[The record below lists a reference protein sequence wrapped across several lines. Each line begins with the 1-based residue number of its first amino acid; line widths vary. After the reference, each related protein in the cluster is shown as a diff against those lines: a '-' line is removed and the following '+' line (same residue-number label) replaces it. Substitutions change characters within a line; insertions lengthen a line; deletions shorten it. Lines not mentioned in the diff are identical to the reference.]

1 MAGPGLE
8 RRYELVER
16 IAVGGM
22 AEVFRAKAY
31 GPHGFEKVLAIKR
44 ILPALASDPV
54 FERRFI
60 AEAKLVARLSHA
72 NIVQVVDFSRFGQ
85 SLYIVMEFIDGCD
98 LAELLSRA
106 RERGVGLPLPAA
118 MHVALEMLKGLD
130 FAHGHGV
137 VHRDVSPS
145 NVLLSMSGEVK
156 IADFGIAL
164 VGGFDVTRTRRVM
177 GKWRYMSPEQARGEE
192 LDARSDTFAAGAVLF
207 ELFTGHKLFPGQDAE
222 EIVANVASMEVP
234 SVCALRPELP
244 SELDQPLRAA
254 LERDPARRATVGEVL
269 NALVDVCYGR
279 SIPALPVTLAR
290 FLEDVPRRGRGGSS
304 ADGNSDGSGVSAGG
318 PSGSGELLDEIVMSE
333 LGGGAAEAGAAVPAG
348 AGEVRRTAMA
358 LGPPALHPDDI
369 GEGAGE
375 ADAARASAAGT
386 GAAGGLGGIG
396 AAGGDYTGATHIRI
410 VTDPD
415 GSRRWS
421 LEGKAWS
428 SGPST
433 AALRALEDA
442 PTTVAARAAPE
453 PDGAGARAGASD
465 SADARPTVIIA
476 DPSAGAASLAG
487 SSPASAL
494 VAEAVERRAG
504 IAPRVTQPSAPVTD
518 LRGRLGPLVRAHWRR
533 GAAIGGPIVLV
544 LVIIALA
551 GRGSGGQAASR
562 SAAAGSSGGAS
573 PQTAPHATAV
583 LADAGP
589 PDATAAAGDAAPRD
603 LALTDASAPDDAR
616 AADAAPERRAHADRH
631 GHPSAAHSHATHPR
645 YGTVDIY
652 SEPWANIYLGG
663 HKVGVAPQRGI
674 RLPVGRHR
682 LRLVNPVQH
691 RHTTITVTVPS
702 ASPIHVTLPDRR

>member
-44 ILPALASDPV
+44 ILPALASDPE

-106 RERGVGLPLPAA
+106 RERGVALPLPAA

-145 NVLLSMSGEVK
+145 NVLLSLSGEVK

-192 LDARSDTFAAGAVLF
+192 LDARSDAFAAGAVLF
-207 ELFTGHKLFPGQDAE
+207 ELFTGHKLFTGQDAE
-222 EIVANVASMEVP
+222 EIIENVAAMEVP

-244 SELDQPLRAA
+244 ADLDPPLQAA
-254 LERDPARRATVGEVL
+254 LARDRARRATVAEVL
-269 NALVDVCYGR
+269 DALVEVCYGR

-290 FLEDVPRRGRGGSS
+290 FLEEVPPRGRGG
-304 ADGNSDGSGVSAGG
+304 ADDDGSMVSGSG
-318 PSGSGELLDEIVMSE
+318 PSSSGELLDEIVMSE
-333 LGGGAAEAGAAVPAG
+333 LGGVAGAGAAAGAG

-358 LGPPALHPDDI
+358 LGPPALHPDDV
-369 GEGAGE
+369 GDGLGAG
-375 ADAARASAAGT
+375 DH
-386 GAAGGLGGIG
+386 AGGAYDIG
-396 AAGGDYTGATHIRI
+396 SGRGDVTGATHIRI

-415 GSRRWS
+415 GTRRWS
-421 LEGKAWS
+421 LEGKSLSPGPGAGPGP
-428 SGPST
+428 SGPGPSGPGPSASAVAIDRT
-433 AALRALEDA
+433 GGKLRALEDA

-453 PDGAGARAGASD
+453 VGGGVGHELAVSD
-465 SADARPTVIIA
+465 SSADRPTVIIE
-476 DPSAGAASLAG
+476 DPLAAGGAAPGGAAAG
-487 SSPASAL
+487 GRLRVGRRRGARL
-494 VAEAVERRAG
+494 RAG
-504 IAPRVTQPSAPVTD
+504 RRRPARRRVPMT
-518 LRGRLGPLVRAHWRR
+518 GRLGTPTPDRRRRRRCWRR
-533 GAAIGGPIVLV
+533 RWPRRPAPGR
-544 LVIIALA
+544 
-551 GRGSGGQAASR
+551 RGSHPR
-562 SAAAGSSGGAS
+562 
-573 PQTAPHATAV
+573 PRPPRATACGCSWRFTG
-583 LADAGP
+583 AGP
-589 PDATAAAGDAAPRD
+589 PRSAGPSSWFWSSSPWPAV
-603 LALTDASAPDDAR
+603 
-616 AADAAPERRAHADRH
+616 DRGGGRTH
-631 GHPSAAHSHATHPR
+631 GP
-645 YGTVDIY
+645 
-652 SEPWANIYLGG
+652 
-663 HKVGVAPQRGI
+663 
-674 RLPVGRHR
+674 
-682 LRLVNPVQH
+682 
-691 RHTTITVTVPS
+691 
-702 ASPIHVTLPDRR
+702 